1 MRGAL
6 STRNVTTP
14 MVVQSRSEAAEKR
27 PLIPSLL
34 TGMGALGVSLGFERG
49 AGFISNVLGARL
61 AGAQAFGAYSLALT
75 TATNVASYAGA
86 GIGTTANRFVGQ
98 YPPGTRGYRS
108 LLRAL
113 SMVSVASAAIAALI
127 LWLGA
132 APLARVLLR
141 NTKLVGP
148 LQIAALSAAAF
159 ILLECCRGLLIGE
172 RRFSS
177 LLLLSVMVG
186 AGLLLMVP
194 STARFGPAPML
205 AGQASA
211 VMMAVLTTTW
221 LVYRLA
227 HSRPFLANDNDNG
240 AGPSVWGVWSFGL
253 VQLTGVIGLNAAGWW
268 VASLVARYDPS
279 LVQMAFYAIASQL
292 RNVAALAPSLVG
304 QCSFAMLT
312 EEGGQDF
319 GGSGRVLTVS
329 TLVASLLATL
339 CAGMAILVLPW
350 LLRYLYG
357 SAYRGAE
364 LASSFAIATALV
376 HMSSSPAASRL
387 TVVSLRVTG
396 VINLVWAVFV
406 FALGSWFVPRQGAVA
421 AAASFF
427 AAHVLSMILVLIWLR
442 HLGVLPPGVVSV
454 SMLNVAI
461 AGALLGVSWLRV
473 SSGMQPLLAAGACA
487 TLTGAGA
494 FRLWRMGR
502 AQGVVP
508 GRVRFTDLR
517 YFLSD
522 QRSISSI

>member
-1 MRGAL
+1 
-6 STRNVTTP
+6 
-14 MVVQSRSEAAEKR
+14 
-27 PLIPSLL
+27 
-34 TGMGALGVSLGFERG
+34 
-49 AGFISNVLGARL
+49 
-61 AGAQAFGAYSLALT
+61 
-75 TATNVASYAGA
+75 
-86 GIGTTANRFVGQ
+86 
-98 YPPGTRGYRS
+98 
-108 LLRAL
+108 
-113 SMVSVASAAIAALI
+113 MVSVASAAIAALI

-329 TLVASLLATL
+329 TLIASLLATL

>member
-1 MRGAL
+1 M
-6 STRNVTTP
+6 SVII
-14 MVVQSRSEAAEKR
+14 QSRSEAAEKR

-49 AGFISNVLGARL
+49 ASFISNVLAARL
-61 AGAQAFGAYSLALT
+61 AGAEAFGAYSLALT

-98 YPPGTRGYRS
+98 FPPGTRGYHR

-113 SMVSVASAAIAALI
+113 SLVSVASAAIAALI

-141 NTKLVGP
+141 NSKLVGP
-148 LQIAALSAAAF
+148 LRVAAFSAAAF

-172 RRFSS
+172 RRFSI

-186 AGLLLMVP
+186 FGLLLVVP
-194 STARFGPAPML
+194 STARFGPASML
-205 AGQASA
+205 AGQSSA
-211 VMMAVLTTTW
+211 VLFAVVTTSW
-221 LVYRLA
+221 FVYRFAGAQLFSA
-227 HSRPFLANDNDNG
+227 HDSS
-240 AGPSVWGVWSFGL
+240 AGPSVWGVWTFGL

-329 TLVASLLATL
+329 MLVASLLATL
-339 CAGMAILVLPW
+339 CAGAAISVLPW
-350 LLRYLYG
+350 ILGHLYG

-364 LASSFAIATALV
+364 LACSLAIATALV
-376 HMSSSPAASRL
+376 HMSSAPAASRL

-396 VINLVWAVFV
+396 AINLAWAVFAA
-406 FALGSWFVPRQGAVA
+406 ALGSWFVPRQGAA
-421 AAASFF
+421 AAAATFF
-427 AAHVLSMILVLIWLR
+427 AAHVLSMILILIWLR
-442 HLGVLPPGVVSV
+442 RLRALPPGVISV
-454 SMLNVAI
+454 SALNLAI
-461 AGALLGVSWLRV
+461 AAALLGFSWLRS
-473 SSGMQPLLAAGACA
+473 SSGMQPLLSAGAGA
-487 TLTGAGA
+487 ALTGAGT
-494 FRLWRMGR
+494 FCLWRMGR
-502 AQGVVP
+502 AYGVVP
-508 GRVRFTDLR
+508 GWVHFSDLR
-517 YFLSD
+517 FLLSG
-522 QRSISSI
+522 QRSVSTI